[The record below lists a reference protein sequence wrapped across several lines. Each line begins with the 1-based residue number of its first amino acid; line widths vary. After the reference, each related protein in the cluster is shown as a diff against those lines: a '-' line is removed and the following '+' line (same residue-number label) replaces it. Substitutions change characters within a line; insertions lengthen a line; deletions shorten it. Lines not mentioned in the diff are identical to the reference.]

1 VHCKY
6 RELFVLS
13 MAGKKGPAHDRL
25 LPRVPLFARPARFL
39 FKRVWQTSVYTV
51 AGATNTLRGAVLR
64 VFRDS
69 NNESGVYIGFRANSR
84 SAGYSGSSDSAICL
98 GIAEFTL
105 HSPLRGGRREEG
117 KKIRR
122 ANTQVYLLGKFTSV
136 LSALRPDPDE
146 ILNRDFGPR

>member
-1 VHCKY
+1 MHCKY

-13 MAGKKGPAHDRL
+13 MAGKKGPARSAPSSRSSL
-25 LPRVPLFARPARFL
+25 CPAGVFFL
-39 FKRVWQTSVYTV
+39 NECGKRVCTQSP
-51 AGATNTLRGAVLR
+51 ATNTRPGALLR

-105 HSPLRGGRREEG
+105 YSLLRRQDPACKHTGLSSR
-117 KKIRR
+117 
-122 ANTQVYLLGKFTSV
+122 KFTT
-136 LSALRPDPDE
+136 
-146 ILNRDFGPR
+146 PRYLHCDLTRTKY